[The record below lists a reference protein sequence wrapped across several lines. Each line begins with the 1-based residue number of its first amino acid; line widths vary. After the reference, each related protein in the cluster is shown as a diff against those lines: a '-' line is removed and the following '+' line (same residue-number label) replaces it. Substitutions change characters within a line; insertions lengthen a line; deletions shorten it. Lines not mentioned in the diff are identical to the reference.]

1 MRISLISSIIQVV
14 HFQVSIYIPIT
25 SGVFLFFILLPEDGA
40 AVMSLSTV
48 IVAVNAQMLLKE
60 MN

>member
-1 MRISLISSIIQVV
+1 VV

-60 MN
+60 MK